1 MQTTYSCL
9 SNCAL
14 AELIEVNEE
23 LLDTDAILGDASL
36 DALLDIVFVAEDGG
50 LPLVIALMA
59 MSGRAHILNVIAD

>member
-1 MQTTYSCL
+1 MRGLLYAVQTTYSGL
-9 SNCAL
+9 SNGAL

-36 DALLDIVFVAEDGG
+36 DALLDIIFVAEDGG

-59 MSGRAHILNVIAD
+59 MS

>member
-1 MQTTYSCL
+1 MRGLLYAVQTTYSGL

-23 LLDTDAILGDASL
+23 FLDTDAILGDASL

-59 MSGRAHILNVIAD
+59 MS

>member
-1 MQTTYSCL
+1 MRGLLYAVQTTYSGL
-9 SNCAL
+9 SNSAL
-14 AELIEVNEE
+14 AELIEVDEE

-59 MSGRAHILNVIAD
+59 MS

>member
-1 MQTTYSCL
+1 MRGLLYAVQTTYSGL
-9 SNCAL
+9 SNGAL

-59 MSGRAHILNVIAD
+59 MS